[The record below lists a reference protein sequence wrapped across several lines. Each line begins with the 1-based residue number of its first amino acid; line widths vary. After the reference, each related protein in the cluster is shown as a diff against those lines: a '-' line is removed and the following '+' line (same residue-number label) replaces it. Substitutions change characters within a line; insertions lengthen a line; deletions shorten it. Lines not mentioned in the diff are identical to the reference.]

1 MQIIKYVGIIMLF
14 VAAGFYGM
22 ILLAPSELEYRVN
35 EDIQAPIEEVF
46 EAISSPDMMTKWMK
60 GLESVKQT
68 RGAETELSAE
78 YDLYY
83 PQEMIMHRVVK
94 VYENPTRIV
103 NEGIVKEFFSR
114 VDDYTLEAIDS
125 NKTRI
130 SWRVK
135 MTSLDMKSRMIMKAE
150 ESHKTN
156 TAANLTALKKLLE

>member
-22 ILLAPSELEYRVN
+22 ILLAPSELEYQVN

-60 GLESVKQT
+60 GLESVK
-68 RGAETELSAE
+68 GAEIELSAE

-94 VYENPTRIV
+94 VYEDPTRIV

-114 VDDYTLEAIDS
+114 LDDYTLEAIDS
-125 NKTRI
+125 NKTRV

-150 ESHKTN
+150 DSHKTN
-156 TAANLTALKKLLE
+156 TAANLTALKEYLKKG